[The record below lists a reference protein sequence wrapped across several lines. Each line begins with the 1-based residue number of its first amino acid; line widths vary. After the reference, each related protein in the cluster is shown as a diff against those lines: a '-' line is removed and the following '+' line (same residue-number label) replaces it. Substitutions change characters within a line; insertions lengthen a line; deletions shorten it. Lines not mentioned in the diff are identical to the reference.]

1 MSRRVSAPRDRCLEL
16 ERVIADRAR
25 SGSLGVDDAL
35 KLFDELLPH
44 ARPASVRAFNHLL
57 TVVARA
63 RCSSTSE
70 LAVSLFKRMARA
82 SSNKVAPDLCTY
94 SILIGCFGCMGHLEY
109 CFAAFGLIL
118 KTGWR
123 VSNIVINQLL
133 NGLCDMKR
141 VDEAMDI
148 LLRRMP

>member
-1 MSRRVSAPRDRCLEL
+1 MSRHASAVSHRCLEL
-16 ERVIADRAR
+16 ERVIVDRAR

-44 ARPASVRAFNHLL
+44 ARPASVRAFNNLL
-57 TVVARA
+57 NVVSRA

-82 SSNKVAPDLCTY
+82 SSNKVAPNLCTY
-94 SILIGCFGCMGHLEY
+94 SILIGCFGRMGHLEY
-109 CFAAFGLIL
+109 CFSTFGLIL

-123 VSNIVINQLL
+123 VNNIVITQLL
-133 NGLCDMKR
+133 NSLCDVKR

-148 LLRRMP
+148 LL